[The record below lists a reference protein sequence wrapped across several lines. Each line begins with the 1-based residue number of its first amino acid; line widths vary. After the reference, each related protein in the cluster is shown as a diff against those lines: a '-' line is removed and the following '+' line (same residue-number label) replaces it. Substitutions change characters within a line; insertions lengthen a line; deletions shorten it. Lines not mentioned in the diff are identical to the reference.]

1 MHISITNEI
10 VHKVPFPTLHT
21 LPRWHSQSVEGYITN
36 YKWKHSICALAAWRK
51 AFGCS
56 FALNVCSSATEP
68 GRLKK
73 AMVWVICNLD
83 PLWWFFLPPLLS
95 PSFAAGDPTPVTE
108 RVEWHLSG
116 MGTGRQRAE
125 AVAQGKASATAQ
137 MATENP
143 TPWAGSCN
151 TGNVRSS
158 LQLIRFHKWVFQ
170 EAGCGA
176 RVHGR
181 VHYGD
186 INIIHVWHDENFL
199 QEERK
204 AMWRNA
210 LFSQAGALLLI
221 I

>member
-56 FALNVCSSATEP
+56 FALNVRSSATEP

-95 PSFAAGDPTPVTE
+95 PSFAAGDPDTSHWTRGMTPQWNGHWQAEGRSCGTRKGQCYCTDGNWE
-108 RVEWHLSG
+108 PHTLS
-116 MGTGRQRAE
+116 
-125 AVAQGKASATAQ
+125 
-137 MATENP
+137 
-143 TPWAGSCN
+143 WI
-151 TGNVRSS
+151 
-158 LQLIRFHKWVFQ
+158 L
-170 EAGCGA
+170 
-176 RVHGR
+176 
-181 VHYGD
+181 
-186 INIIHVWHDENFL
+186 
-199 QEERK
+199 
-204 AMWRNA
+204 
-210 LFSQAGALLLI
+210 
-221 I
+221 